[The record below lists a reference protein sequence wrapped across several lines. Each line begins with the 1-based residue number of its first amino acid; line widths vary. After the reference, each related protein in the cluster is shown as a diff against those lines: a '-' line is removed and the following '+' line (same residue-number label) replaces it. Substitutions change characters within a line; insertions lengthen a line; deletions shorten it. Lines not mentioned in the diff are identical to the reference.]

1 MSQCS
6 AHNRQGNPCGRPAM
20 LGATVCDFHGG
31 KAPQVRAKTTRRLVE
46 SRARRVLDRENV
58 EPVTNPIT
66 ALQQLAGEVVALKDL
81 LATKVSE
88 LESWRYESRLGAE
101 QLRSELLLLERA
113 QDRAGRLLTDM
124 AKLGLEERAVRLTEQ
139 QAALIA
145 QVLQRVLERLGLYRN
160 DVRVALADELR
171 LVGSAAEPFGA
182 GGGGGRLG

>member
-31 KAPQVRAKTTRRLVE
+31 KAPRVRAKATQRLVE
-46 SRARRVLDRENV
+46 SRARQVLDREGV
-58 EPVTNPIT
+58 APVTDPIT

-81 LATKVSE
+81 LAAKVSD
-88 LESWRYESRLGAE
+88 LGAWRYDSRLGAG